1 MSYQINVITTHE
13 CIKSTTY
20 QMQNTVLEKISHT
33 CELSVDKYVHSFI
46 TIHLQHILG
55 TLSAS
60 QECLKISSLCMNHQN
75 YGVNSK

>member
-46 TIHLQHILG
+46 TIHLQHLLG
-55 TLSAS
+55 TL
-60 QECLKISSLCMNHQN
+60 CLLHKN
-75 YGVNSK
+75 VSKLAVCA